1 MTTITLP
8 AESRAGQARAAGAPR
23 RAIDRQTLLLLP
35 LGIALGAR
43 GLNVLPDSVLS
54 FLSPAVSAALAVM
67 GALAGVGLHGDRRR
81 EPALGASVAIDA
93 SLTFVA
99 VAAGLLAAWRAAA
112 QPGEAGVIAAVCFG
126 VAAIP
131 FSLSARDAAQ
141 ASSPLAAR
149 TSEAGLAMAIVA
161 GAFAVAWPAN
171 RSSAEAISAAGQLA
185 GIAAVVAAAGWLLA
199 GQTSDDNEQRVLAVG
214 TVLLL
219 GGAAD
224 YLGASA
230 LFTGLVAGAC
240 WRVAGHAGRDRLT
253 RDLELLQHPLVVLLL
268 VIAGA
273 HCRFSATAL
282 GLAVVYAVGR
292 AAAKLISGFLVGRVA
307 AAGRPLS
314 MGVSCLPPGAAGV
327 AVALTV
333 ATAWNDPAAQ
343 LVLDVV
349 VIGTLAGELLALA
362 FRRERS

>member
-1 MTTITLP
+1 MTTMTLP
-8 AESRAGQARAAGAPR
+8 AERRAGHARAAVAPR

-54 FLSPAVSAALAVM
+54 FLAPAVSAALAAM

-81 EPALGASVAIDA
+81 EPGLPTSVAIDVG
-93 SLTFVA
+93 LTFAA
-99 VAAGLLAAWRAAA
+99 VAAALLIAWRAAA
-112 QPGEAGVIAAVCFG
+112 QPSDTSVIAAVCFG

-131 FSLSARDAAQ
+131 FSPSVREAAQ

-149 TSEAGLAMAIVA
+149 ISEAGLAVAIIA

-171 RSSAEAISAAGQLA
+171 HSASRTIAATAELA

-230 LFTGLVAGAC
+230 LFSGFVAGIC
-240 WRVAGHAGRDRLT
+240 GRVGDRVGRDRLA
-253 RDLELLQHPLVVLLL
+253 RDLERLQRPLIVVLL
-268 VIAGA
+268 IMAGA
-273 HCRFSATAL
+273 RCRFSTAAL
-282 GLAVVYAVGR
+282 GLAVVYAMSR
-292 AAAKLISGFLVGRVA
+292 AAAKL
-307 AAGRPLS
+307 AAGSIMSRRASGRPWS
-314 MGVSCLPPGAAGV
+314 IGVSCLPPGAASV
-327 AVALTV
+327 ALALTV
-333 ATAWNDPAAQ
+333 ATAWNSPAAR
-343 LVLDVV
+343 LVVDVV
-349 VIGTLAGELLALA
+349 VIGSMLGELLVSAM
-362 FRRERS
+362 RRERA